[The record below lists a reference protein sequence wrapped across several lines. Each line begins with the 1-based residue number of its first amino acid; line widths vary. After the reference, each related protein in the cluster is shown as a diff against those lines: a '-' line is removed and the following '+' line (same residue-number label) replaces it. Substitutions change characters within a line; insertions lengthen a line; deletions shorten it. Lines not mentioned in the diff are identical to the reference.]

1 MTDVVIIGGG
11 LAGLTAANYLHQRN
25 ISFLLLEA
33 SDRVGGRVKTDTV
46 DGYLLDRGIQ
56 VLLTAY
62 PEAQRLLDYEKLNLR
77 KFKPGAALLLPDG
90 KIETIGDPLRDIGS
104 LLPTLTSSAGSIGD
118 KLNILKMRSRLQ
130 SQSIEEIFAQPE
142 KTTLEALKADYG
154 FSDQMI
160 ERFFRPFFSGIFL
173 ETGLATSR
181 RMFDF
186 VFKMFGEGPAAV
198 PNEGM
203 EAIPKQLAGNLT
215 NENIRTNCKVERIEG
230 QTVMTANGETIK
242 AKNILL
248 ATEATALTK
257 HYFPKT
263 NTRYVST
270 LHLHFISDTPALQQP
285 LIGLNTLPKK
295 WVNNICTINKVAPGY
310 ASGGKNLISISIVGK
325 PGLKEQEI
333 LPAVRKEMSNWF
345 GKEVEKWEH
354 LHSHLVE
361 YALPVQ
367 NQVTHSVADAAFH
380 LSEHL
385 YVCGDHL
392 SNGSIDA
399 AMLSGRRVA
408 EVIAK
413 NVGVG

>member
-1 MTDVVIIGGG
+1 MIDVVIIGGG
-11 LAGLTAANYLHQRN
+11 LAGLTAANYLQQKN
-25 ISFLLLEA
+25 ISYLLLEA
-33 SDRVGGRVKTDTV
+33 TDRVGGRVKTDLV
-46 DGYLLDRGIQ
+46 DGYLLDRGFQ

-62 PEAQRLLDYEKLNLR
+62 PEAKRLLDYEKLNLQ
-77 KFKPGAALLLPDG
+77 KFKPGAALLMPNG
-90 KIETIGDPLRDIGS
+90 KIETIGDPLRDVSS
-104 LLPTLTSSAGSIGD
+104 LLPTLTSSAGNISD
-118 KLNILKMRSRLQ
+118 KLGILKMRSRLNDL
-130 SQSIEEIFAQPE
+130 SIEEIFSQKE
-142 KTTLEALKADYG
+142 KTTLEALQSDYG
-154 FSDQMI
+154 FSDKMT

-173 ETGLATSR
+173 ENNLATSR

-186 VFKMFGEGPAAV
+186 VFKMFGEGHAAV

-203 EAIPKQLAGNLT
+203 EAIPRQLAGNLPS
-215 NENIRTNCKVERIEG
+215 ENIRTNCKVELIEG
-230 QTVMTANGETIK
+230 NKVFINGGETIQ

-248 ATEATALTK
+248 ATEATSLIK
-257 HYFPKT
+257 DHLPKS

-270 LHLHFISDTPALQQP
+270 LHLHFISGTPALQQP

-295 WVNNICTINKVAPGY
+295 LVNNICTINKVAPGY

-325 PGLKEQEI
+325 SGLKDKEI
-333 LPAVRKEMSNWF
+333 ISAVRKELSHWF
-345 GKEVEKWEH
+345 GKEVEGWEH

-367 NQVTHSVADAAFH
+367 NQVTHNIEDDSVR
-380 LSEHL
+380 LSENL

-399 AMLSGRRVA
+399 AMLSGRRAA

-413 NVGVG
+413 DLGAG